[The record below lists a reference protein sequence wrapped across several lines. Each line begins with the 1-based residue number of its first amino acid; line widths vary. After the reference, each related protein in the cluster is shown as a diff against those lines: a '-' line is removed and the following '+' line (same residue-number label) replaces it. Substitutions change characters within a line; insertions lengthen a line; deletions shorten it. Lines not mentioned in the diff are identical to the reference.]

1 MRLWHKDLIPVLPQ
15 KQLVAQWREC
25 CCMVSNIAKNGTPNH
40 ILVNYILEY
49 SLDEFREYTQ
59 LVLNEMRNR
68 GYKISKR
75 SIENFRENAKIAKS
89 YFNNSRKHK
98 HSLYYNIHNDRYFWQ
113 CYMNIQE
120 KYDRGMFNDDEWK
133 LVETKGKEYI
143 DMKGS
148 IKI

>member
-40 ILVNYILEY
+40 ILVNYILDR
-49 SLDEFREYTQ
+49 SSKEFIEYTK
-59 LVLNEMRNR
+59 LVVNEMKNR
-68 GYKISKR
+68 GYKISTR
-75 SIENFRENAKIAKS
+75 SFVNFIENMKNAEK
-89 YFNNSRKHK
+89 YFADIPQKGIYN
-98 HSLYYNIHNDRYFWQ
+98 NIHNERYFWQ

-133 LVETKGKEYI
+133 LVETKRKEYI
-143 DMKGS
+143 DMKGN